1 MARRTR
7 RTNPTYTFVALV
19 LISFVMMS
27 FDLDRSTEEGVAGQF
42 RSGAASLFGP
52 VQRVVDSVADP
63 IFGFVDAMASLATLR
78 QRNEFLQSD
87 NDSLTARLQDVAR
100 LEAENEQLRLLLDVK
115 DDVGS
120 EFGTLV
126 ADVQGIVDDA
136 VILNK
141 GTSDGVVVG
150 NPVLNGSQLLIGRVT
165 QATENQSTVTL
176 LTRMVDAAQVT
187 TPDGLVGLIRG
198 GGRDD
203 ELRFEVTQEALIIP
217 AGTTFTT
224 AGGLFPR
231 GLIVGSTLVD
241 LLPNGDQIIGVIT
254 PAADFSRALNFV
266 IVLQY
271 TEALEAIEDVPTTTL
286 AADPVTTTEGG

>member
-1 MARRTR
+1 MARRVR

-27 FDLDRSTEEGVAGQF
+27 FDLDRSTEEGIAGRF
-42 RSGAASLFGP
+42 RSGAAALFGP
-52 VQRVVDSVADP
+52 VQRVVDTVADP

-78 QRNEFLQSD
+78 QQNEFLQRD

-115 DDVGS
+115 DDIGS

-187 TPDGLVGLIRG
+187 TPDGLIGLVRG

-203 ELRFEVTQEALIIP
+203 ELRFEVAQEALMIP

-254 PAADFSRALNFV
+254 PAADFSRSLNFV

-271 TEALEAIEDVPTTTL
+271 TEALEVVEDVPTTTTP
-286 AADPVTTTEGG
+286 ADTVTTTEGG

>member
-1 MARRTR
+1 MARRAR
-7 RTNPTYTFVALV
+7 RTNPTYTFIALA

-27 FDLDRSTEEGVAGQF
+27 FDLDRSTEDGIAGRF

-52 VQRVVDSVADP
+52 VQRVADAVADP

-78 QRNEFLQSD
+78 QQNEFLQRD
-87 NDSLTARLQDVAR
+87 NDSLTTRIQDVTR

-115 DDVGS
+115 DDLAS

-187 TPDGLVGLIRG
+187 TPDGLVGLVRG

-203 ELRFEVTQEALIIP
+203 ELRFEVVQEALVIP

-231 GLIVGSTLVD
+231 GFIVGSTLVD

-254 PAADFSRALNFV
+254 PAADFSRSLNFV

-271 TEALEAIEDVPTTTL
+271 TDALEVVDDVPATTL
-286 AADPVTTTEGG
+286 PTDTVTTTEGG